1 MDILNDE
8 IITALK
14 STGRKIFL
22 VGGTVR
28 DLLLGRPTY
37 DRDIIVLD
45 EHARDFSLRLADILD
60 ATFVPLDEENKIYR
74 LVLNDKLNYLDITNP
89 IEDDFEKDIARR
101 DFTINAI
108 ALDINTGEIID
119 RVGGKQD
126 LEAKIIRMIDK
137 KNFEDDPL
145 RILRAFR
152 FQAVLGFDIEQETLC
167 EIKSRVDSINKPA
180 FERKI
185 VEIIKLFGG
194 KSTIDALLE
203 MDQLGILE
211 QLFPPI
217 IDVKKVPPNSHH
229 HLDLFNHSLEV
240 VNQIQKLYENA
251 CPRIQYHLNSID
263 FGGASRL
270 AHLKLAGFLHDIGKF
285 STWTIEENNRHRF
298 IKHDDVGAKMAETML
313 KKMKFSKKQ
322 IEYICKQ
329 IKLHIYPSGVL
340 QAPNLS
346 EKHYM
351 RYIRKMENDVIDNII
366 LAKADRL
373 AAQGPDITKEMLE
386 ANINGLDKMLE
397 YYLNVR
403 DSLKP
408 LPKLLDGNEVMKILN
423 IKPSPKLGEIID
435 TLHEAQASGEIN
447 TRDEALEFI
456 KKLNS

>member
-1 MDILNDE
+1 MDILNNE

-14 STGRKIFL
+14 STGRKIYL

-28 DLLLGRPTY
+28 DMLLNRPTY
-37 DRDIIVLD
+37 DKDLIVLD
-45 EHARDFSLRLADILD
+45 EDARSFSENLAKTLE

-74 LVLNDKLNYLDITNP
+74 IVLKDKLNYLDITNP
-89 IEDDFEKDIARR
+89 IENDFEKDIKRR
-101 DFTINAI
+101 DFTINAL
-108 ALDINTGEIID
+108 ALDIYNGEIID
-119 RVGGKQD
+119 FVGGKKD
-126 LEAKIIRMIDK
+126 LENKKIRMITEE
-137 KNFEDDPL
+137 NFDDDPL
-145 RILRAFR
+145 RILRGYR
-152 FQAVLGFDIEQETLC
+152 FQAGLGFEIEEKTLDA
-167 EIKSRVDSINKPA
+167 IKTRIEKLNQPA

-194 KSTIDALLE
+194 KYAVEALLE
-203 MDQLGILE
+203 MDKVGILE
-211 QLFPPI
+211 NLFPPI

-240 VNQIQKLYENA
+240 VNQIQKIYENSSQE
-251 CPRIQYHLNSID
+251 IQTHLETTD
-263 FGGASRL
+263 FGGAPRL

-298 IKHDDVGAKMAETML
+298 IKHDDIGAKMAEKML
-313 KKMKFSKKQ
+313 KEMKFSKKQ

-340 QAPNLS
+340 QAPNLN

-373 AAQGPDITKEMLE
+373 SAQGADITPEILN
-386 ANINGLDKMLE
+386 ANLNGLDKMLQ
-397 YYLNVR
+397 YYLDIK

-408 LPKLLDGNEVMKILN
+408 LPKLIDGREVMQILN
-423 IKPSPKLGEIID
+423 LTPSPRLGEIMDAIK
-435 TLHEAQASGEIN
+435 EAQISGDII
-447 TRDEALEFI
+447 TKDEAIEFI
-456 KKLNS
+456 KKL

>member
-1 MDILNDE
+1 MDILNNE

-14 STGRKIFL
+14 STERKIYL

-28 DLLLGRPTY
+28 DMLLNRPTY
-37 DRDIIVLD
+37 DKDLIVLD
-45 EHARDFSLRLADILD
+45 EDARSFSENFAKTLD

-74 LVLNDKLNYLDITNP
+74 IVLKDKLNYLDITNP
-89 IEDDFEKDIARR
+89 IENDFEKDIKRR
-101 DFTINAI
+101 DFTINAL
-108 ALDINTGEIID
+108 ALNIYNGEIID
-119 RVGGKQD
+119 FVGGKKD
-126 LEAKIIRMIDK
+126 LENKKIRMITEE
-137 KNFEDDPL
+137 NFDDDPL
-145 RILRAFR
+145 RILRGYR
-152 FQAVLGFDIEQETLC
+152 FQAGLGFEIEENTLDA
-167 EIKSRVDSINKPA
+167 IKTRIEKLNQPA

-194 KSTIDALLE
+194 KYTVEALLE
-203 MDQLGILE
+203 MDKVGILE
-211 QLFPPI
+211 NLFPPI

-229 HLDLFNHSLEV
+229 HLDLFHHSLEV
-240 VNQIQKLYENA
+240 VNQIQIIYENSSQE
-251 CPRIQYHLNSID
+251 IQAHLEATD

-298 IKHDDVGAKMAETML
+298 IKHDDIGAKMAEKML
-313 KKMKFSKKQ
+313 KEMKFSKKQ

-340 QAPNLS
+340 QAPNLN

-373 AAQGPDITKEMLE
+373 SAQGADITPEILN
-386 ANINGLDKMLE
+386 ANLNGLDKMLR
-397 YYLNVR
+397 YYLDIK

-408 LPKLLDGNEVMKILN
+408 LPKLIDGREVMQILN
-423 IKPSPKLGEIID
+423 LTPSPRLGEIMDAIK
-435 TLHEAQASGEIN
+435 EAQISGDI
-447 TRDEALEFI
+447 TTKDEAIEFI
-456 KKLNS
+456 KKL